1 MTEESGLVDV
11 FWYRNQGGQHFRLTY
26 DDGRGVWKSGNLGEA
41 MRLAEDA
48 GLQIVP
54 TSDQSSHWV
63 VNAET
68 WHVAE

>member
-1 MTEESGLVDV
+1 
-11 FWYRNQGGQHFRLTY
+11 
-26 DDGRGVWKSGNLGEA
+26 